1 LTSSSGGVVITFRT
15 TVTHFERAI
24 GETFPSI
31 ATGFGGANRAI
42 ARLLREDRGRD
53 RRLDRWRDRR
63 LDRGRDRRLDR
74 WRDRRLDRGRVRR
87 LALTSS
93 SGGVVITLRR
103 TICRRGSVSHFERA
117 IGETIPIIATGFG
130 GANRAIA
137 KSRGGKRVA
146 RANSRGRQLV
156 KITLVRT
163 TFVRVCGGRGFFT
176 DFAVRQTATGSSAS
190 SIGTCDTIT
199 AIW

>member
-63 LDRGRDRRLDR
+63 LDRGR
-74 WRDRRLDRGRVRR
+74 VRR

-117 IGETIPIIATGFG
+117 IGETIPSIATGFG